1 MEQELKLREYPIFGW
16 LFGLIAFG
24 YSIYIFITGGTAF
37 IMHTLVSAGVGLLSF
52 VLSYALTVTADKQ
65 TGMLTLDYR
74 SVFHHSVKEIPLN
87 QIQTIFVSSSTSRS
101 SKGGR
106 STTYCVEALLKSG
119 ERVPFRAYS
128 SSGSFLKQR
137 WANQLRTF
145 LNLEEAFDETPMGIL
160 RAAPKAGASMAS
172 LHQEAMTG
180 SNAEMRTT
188 EGVNWQLQSF
198 GLGATPGMRW
208 FSPDF
213 KTQGGFLFLAQ
224 VVPGQSSSGLI
235 ASLSKTLFK
244 QSIALYGFNASD
256 TPDIDRA
263 DTYAS
268 LAPKLATHFM
278 AFTNNQTEAR
288 QIMNPWAQN
297 PLTAWGTQ
305 YPLKQFQ
312 SGARFSQ
319 IIVLYSPNGVYIA
332 TQGVLPPD
340 KLDEITRLG
349 IELVKSQQI

>member
-24 YSIYIFITGGTAF
+24 YGVFIFVTGGTAF
-37 IMHTLVSAGVGLLSF
+37 ITHTLVAAGVGLLSF
-52 VLSYALTVTADKQ
+52 ILSYILTVTADKQ

-74 SVFHHSVKEIPLN
+74 SVFHHSVKEIPIN
-87 QIQTIFVSSSTSRS
+87 QIQSIFVSSTTSRS

-106 STTYCVEALLKSG
+106 STTYCVEAILKSG

-128 SSGSFLKQR
+128 SSGSYKKQK
-137 WANQLRTF
+137 WADQLRSF
-145 LNLEEAFDETPMGIL
+145 LDLGEGFDETPMGIL
-160 RAAPKAGASMAS
+160 RAAPKVGASAAKIQ
-172 LHQEAMTG
+172 QEALTG

-188 EGVNWQLQSF
+188 DGVNWQLQSF
-198 GLGATPGMRW
+198 GLGAVPGIRW

-213 KTQGGFLFLAQ
+213 KTRDSFLFLAQ

-244 QSIALYGFNASD
+244 QSLALYGFSGSD
-256 TPDIDRA
+256 TPGIAQA

-268 LAPKLATHFM
+268 LPPTLATHFM
-278 AFTNNQTEAR
+278 AFTNNQNEAR
-288 QIMNPWAQN
+288 QILNPWAQN
-297 PLTAWGTQ
+297 PLTEWGAR
-305 YPLKQFQ
+305 YPLQQFQ
-312 SGARFSQ
+312 SSSRFTQ
-319 IIVLYSPNGVYIA
+319 IVVLYSPNGVYIA

-340 KLDEITRLG
+340 KLDEVTKLG